1 MKKYYF
7 LLAISLFV
15 GFSSYAQD
23 TIIFRN
29 GDELL
34 VKVTEVSDTDIK
46 YQLWANQSGPN
57 YRKKLVDIFM
67 IKYNTGYK
75 EVYDQVQNYVDN
87 KKYIQ
92 SRNDDY
98 FMYKRRSSLEIN
110 GKRLTDEEL
119 KYLLTHNEYETF
131 ISAVKQKKFGLTG
144 FLSGVFLDIFGSV
157 MVTSQKNGTKS
168 NPIYVT
174 GLSFIIL

>member
-1 MKKYYF
+1 
-7 LLAISLFV
+7 
-15 GFSSYAQD
+15 
-23 TIIFRN
+23 
-29 GDELL
+29 
-34 VKVTEVSDTDIK
+34 
-46 YQLWANQSGPN
+46 
-57 YRKKLVDIFM
+57 
-67 IKYNTGYK
+67 
-75 EVYDQVQNYVDN
+75 
-87 KKYIQ
+87 
-92 SRNDDY
+92 
-98 FMYKRRSSLEIN
+98 MYKRRSSLEIN

-174 GLSFIIL
+174 GLSFIIVGDIISFIGLPFCFIANARMNWVAKSYNSRLTGAPLSMSFHPSLMSSPNNKGGNNYCYGLGITLSF